1 MSRSETSVPVVE
13 NPVDQQRLSEYQN
26 RVSQWIGNQG
36 LFFQL
41 RYAKT
46 IGTQSLFKNI
56 GSLFV
61 RLLIVLVFLVGLGY
75 LLLVQYFASD
85 GYQERITDQVTKAV
99 GAENIEVVGFSRKRG
114 SGGYRDLEITGGNS
128 SFFFNAKLDDLS
140 APFGYLAG
148 VTEDWSPETL
158 KISAANLSL
167 KAGGTEE
174 EMSTAFSRVLDSLSG
189 DGVTL
194 IRIEDMSCDW
204 GYSKLTHG
212 RIEHTNFR
220 AILEKSR
227 WKVTIEGGR
236 FWQNWLT
243 HFDLEKAILFVD
255 EDGIEVE
262 SVSLLLGSGRLNL
275 SGKIGGPVETPEFDL
290 KGSFSHLPLEKLI
303 KVDGVNISEYIEGR
317 ISGSLAITGSPNRR
331 VKISGEASLVDDDLI
346 TIRERWPLLKAISI
360 IDNESTYRRTDFNE
374 GSFHFSSEGGG
385 MEVRDIKL
393 LAKDKARLEGDFS
406 TKLPTQQEA
415 AKRLGI
421 TLTDGFTN
429 GFTDKSSA
437 QKLADDRMSLRSA
450 AGGGGRIDEINLEDG
465 FTKVFSEVGKKQ
477 LSAKSLEGLRLK
489 EEMKIHGVSGQLK
502 LAVPKSAFRDNANLS
517 FLYPADSNDWR
528 WIPMNLATTFIGI
541 SEEANDKIL
550 DQNRVRI
557 ERVE

>member
-1 MSRSETSVPVVE
+1 
-13 NPVDQQRLSEYQN
+13 
-26 RVSQWIGNQG
+26 
-36 LFFQL
+36 
-41 RYAKT
+41 
-46 IGTQSLFKNI
+46 
-56 GSLFV
+56 
-61 RLLIVLVFLVGLGY
+61 
-75 LLLVQYFASD
+75 
-85 GYQERITDQVTKAV
+85 
-99 GAENIEVVGFSRKRG
+99 
-114 SGGYRDLEITGGNS
+114 
-128 SFFFNAKLDDLS
+128 
-140 APFGYLAG
+140 
-148 VTEDWSPETL
+148 
-158 KISAANLSL
+158 
-167 KAGGTEE
+167 
-174 EMSTAFSRVLDSLSG
+174 
-189 DGVTL
+189 
-194 IRIEDMSCDW
+194 
-204 GYSKLTHG
+204 
-212 RIEHTNFR
+212 
-220 AILEKSR
+220 
-227 WKVTIEGGR
+227 
-236 FWQNWLT
+236 
-243 HFDLEKAILFVD
+243 
-255 EDGIEVE
+255 
-262 SVSLLLGSGRLNL
+262 
-275 SGKIGGPVETPEFDL
+275 
-290 KGSFSHLPLEKLI
+290 
-303 KVDGVNISEYIEGR
+303 
-317 ISGSLAITGSPNRR
+317 
-331 VKISGEASLVDDDLI
+331 
-346 TIRERWPLLKAISI
+346 
-360 IDNESTYRRTDFNE
+360 
-374 GSFHFSSEGGG
+374 